1 MMLGPAERLVKHSYA
16 WGDGRM
22 VSVSPGS
29 KFASHP
35 NMAPR
40 SRTGI
45 GMTLDGSITDTGLID
60 AANVCGSSVTP
71 HVGWARRPVLTS
83 GF

>member
-1 MMLGPAERLVKHSYA
+1 MIVGPAERLVKHSSLQA
-16 WGDGRM
+16 WGEGRM

-40 SRTGI
+40 SRTGS
-45 GMTLDGSITDTGLID
+45 GMTLDGSICRFVPSRSVSVPLVT
-60 AANVCGSSVTP
+60 CGF
-71 HVGWARRPVLTS
+71 VLGS
-83 GF
+83 